1 MLQMHDMLYN
11 YYSCAYTDAMDVDKL
26 MAFAEVAR
34 QGSVTRAAQRLRL
47 QQPAL
52 SHRLAA
58 LERELG
64 TPLFERLHNR
74 LRLTPAGEALLP
86 YAAQITS
93 MTYEAVQ
100 ATRTAAGLAA
110 ARLHVGC
117 AETPA
122 TYLLPDRLREL
133 RRLHPELEVRLTV
146 GNAARVLSA
155 AVAGEVDLAVLTD
168 REKHPRLGGE
178 TFMHDRFVAV
188 VAADDPW
195 RERRSVEAPDL
206 AALRLLLREVGAGT
220 RSFVDGVLRAAGVEP
235 AETLEVASLEALKRM
250 AEAGV
255 GVAVVPSIAVQ
266 REAAEGRLYILSL
279 AVPGNRISY
288 RLLWHRDRT
297 LPPGAD
303 MFRRVMAPC

>member
-1 MLQMHDMLYN
+1 
-11 YYSCAYTDAMDVDKL
+11 MDVEKL
-26 MAFAEVAR
+26 IAFAEVVR
-34 QGSVTRAAQRLRL
+34 QGSVTRAAQRLHM

-64 TPLFERLHNR
+64 TPLFERLHKR
-74 LRLTPAGEALLP
+74 LKLTPAGETLLP
-86 YAAQITS
+86 YATQITS
-93 MTYEAVQ
+93 LTQEAMQ
-100 ATRTAAGLAA
+100 AARTAAGLAA
-110 ARLHVGC
+110 ARLQVGC

-133 RRLHPELEVRLTV
+133 RRCHPELEVRLTV

-155 AVAGEVDLAVLTD
+155 AVSGEVDLAVLTD
-168 REKHPRLGGE
+168 REKHPRLRGE

-195 RERRSVEAPDL
+195 RERSSIAAPDL
-206 AALRLLLREVGAGT
+206 MERRLLLREVGAGT
-220 RSFVDGVLRAAGVEP
+220 RSFVDGVLRAAGVEV

-250 AEAGV
+250 AEAGI

-266 REAAEGRLYILSL
+266 REAGEGRLHILNL

-297 LPPGAD
+297 LPPGAAL
-303 MFRRVMAPC
+303 FRAIMVLG